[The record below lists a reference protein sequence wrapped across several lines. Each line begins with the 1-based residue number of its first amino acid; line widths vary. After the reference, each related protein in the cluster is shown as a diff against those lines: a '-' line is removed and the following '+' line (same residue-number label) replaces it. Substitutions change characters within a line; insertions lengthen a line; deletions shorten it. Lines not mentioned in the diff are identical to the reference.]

1 MQAATEAKNAAER
14 AKKDAADA
22 AEYAK
27 QKAAIDKANAEAQK
41 KAQREYERILK
52 STAAPRART
61 STPPAS
67 LDGLLGRGATKS
79 IVNGVIRGLF
89 GNGRRR

>member
-1 MQAATEAKNAAER
+1 MLAAAEAEAAAER
-14 AKKDAADA
+14 AKKEAADA

-41 KAQREYERILK
+41 KAQREYDRILR
-52 STAAPRART
+52 STAAPRSRT
-61 STPPAS
+61 SAPPAGF
-67 LDGLLGRGATKS
+67 DGLLGRGATKS